1 MEDPLEALD
10 AAVAP
15 IEQEILADLSEVF
28 QQTGQAF
35 DGTAEQKKAFKKK
48 SAAWARSNPFPRL
61 SLLTQ
66 VMEILRGLQHKFF
79 HLGSQAYNR
88 KEAYRSARGK
98 PRSFKVVEV
107 ALGHDIARAF
117 VSICEAFLRCPKALP
132 IKAQTLQNRSLSFRL
147 LSRFGCALHQL
158 MRSVHKNHPYRLF
171 LLLVGAVE
179 DILNEPACLREEFSH
194 DFLQRF
200 KDHEC
205 EAMATAYLE
214 AAAEAVEIDISC
226 LEAKHAFSRRA
237 SIMKSLQTW
246 TASLESLNMMW
257 LIHQVQKHDKTFQKS
272 RAEEQ
277 PQQPH
282 NPDAANTEKKPGGGG
297 GAWRAFI
304 HVNYAG
310 QRGGRALWKKIA
322 EEYRNL
328 DAASKAHYVRIGK
341 LGTIAW
347 RARGGKKR
355 HAAFG
360 KPLEAS
366 QPSNYGPNQITDA
379 VVIVATDADRP
390 QALVSRVACKFDKG
404 LKALRSEQRLA
415 VKAMKQ
421 EMEKEESALNKH
433 TQEALL
439 STPWV
444 VPGVCASDTF
454 HDASAGGCSCK
465 ITKLEWNAPVA
476 AFTDVP
482 GRSCIY

>member
-1 MEDPLEALD
+1 MLS
-10 AAVAP
+10 AVVL
-15 IEQEILADLSEVF
+15 QSWNHCRHGLHL
-28 QQTGQAF
+28 
-35 DGTAEQKKAFKKK
+35 
-48 SAAWARSNPFPRL
+48 WNRSIWCGWSIRCKNMTRHFRNPGPRNSHSSHTTL
-61 SLLTQ
+61 
-66 VMEILRGLQHKFF
+66 
-79 HLGSQAYNR
+79 
-88 KEAYRSARGK
+88 
-98 PRSFKVVEV
+98 
-107 ALGHDIARAF
+107 
-117 VSICEAFLRCPKALP
+117 
-132 IKAQTLQNRSLSFRL
+132 TLQTR
-147 LSRFGCALHQL
+147 
-158 MRSVHKNHPYRLF
+158 
-171 LLLVGAVE
+171 
-179 DILNEPACLREEFSH
+179 
-194 DFLQRF
+194 
-200 KDHEC
+200 
-205 EAMATAYLE
+205 T
-214 AAAEAVEIDISC
+214 
-226 LEAKHAFSRRA
+226 
-237 SIMKSLQTW
+237 
-246 TASLESLNMMW
+246 
-257 LIHQVQKHDKTFQKS
+257 KT
-272 RAEEQ
+272 
-277 PQQPH
+277 
-282 NPDAANTEKKPGGGG
+282 PGGGG

-355 HAAFG
+355 HVAFG

-379 VVIVATDADRP
+379 GVIVATDADRP